1 MVQEPTQQPKTSYL
15 RAWLASEDA
24 QRDSVLLRKIY
35 IDINDGSLY
44 AGVLFSQIMY
54 WHGANA
60 ETGKP
65 RLTIYRDGHY
75 WLAKRY
81 NEWLQE
87 CRINEFTAKVE
98 IGKMVKRGLLIKALY
113 KFGGLPTVHVRI
125 NPDEFERRVEFIRQ
139 GVSNG
144 IDILY
149 LTGSLRDTQPLTET
163 PFIEP
168 FIDPIQRESG
178 QKPPAPKKGKGRKN
192 DIPEPAEGVL
202 DAFCVL
208 LYDDLDGWKA
218 NAWRIQN
225 LYNDLASKFS
235 PPTLEH
241 VRAAYAWWFIEDFR
255 GRDKDSNPTP
265 AQLIEKWSIA
275 IKYDYKKNKGRLK
288 HGRKTNE
295 LLGQQG
301 SGGGWGFKSAEPK
314 K

>member
-208 LYDDLDGWKA
+208 LYDDLDGWKQTLGA
-218 NAWRIQN
+218 FKTCTTILLVSFRRQRW
-225 LYNDLASKFS
+225 SMCG
-235 PPTLEH
+235 PPTLGGSL
-241 VRAAYAWWFIEDFR
+241 RTFA
-255 GRDKDSNPTP
+255 G
-265 AQLIEKWSIA
+265 A
-275 IKYDYKKNKGRLK
+275 IKTATRPPHN
-288 HGRKTNE
+288 
-295 LLGQQG
+295 
-301 SGGGWGFKSAEPK
+301 
-314 K
+314 